1 MMQNN
6 VHVIKP
12 ASSKS
17 RAPRIG
23 SVISASKHAVKAAAK
38 RAAKRQ

>member
-1 MMQNN
+1 MQNN
-6 VHVIKP
+6 VIVMKSVIAKT
-12 ASSKS
+12 

-23 SVISASKHAVKAAAK
+23 AVIPASKHAVKAAAK